1 MKVRTQ
7 LRTCPN
13 SIHFQED
20 SMITIRKVFSAFFLL
35 IAAPLFAQSYHGEV
49 RGLVT
54 DPSNAVVSGAKV
66 TLIDEARNVTRVSIS
81 DSAGLYIFT
90 QVDPASYK
98 ILVESSG
105 FKRFERGGIHVGTQ
119 QFVTVDIPL
128 EVGDASQTVEV
139 TTASPLLDTTNGS
152 TSTALEEQKLLD
164 LPVSTSDGRNQYTVI
179 NISQNVLPVIR
190 GSGFIDQSDTSTVSI
205 AGSPESTNQYLID
218 GVPITDTVNRPTII
232 PATEATQELKVHI
245 TTYDAEV
252 GRTGGGVYNTLLKS
266 GTNALHGSLFGVTSQ
281 SVYNANDFFAKRA
294 GVPRPDAPYYSYAGS
309 IGGPVIVPHL
319 YKGINKT
326 FFFVAEEGFSEAN
339 FLRNSYQVPT
349 DLERTGDF
357 SQSYVLSS
365 TGTQVPIIIYDPKT
379 RLPIL
384 GNNLA
389 NASIPI
395 STVGKN
401 ILSYFPHAKSQGLA
415 SGAYNYDAAVPGPAN
430 KGHEFVGKVDHQFF
444 KWWTANVSYL
454 HYFCLIP
461 FGNALGTAPG
471 SESITY
477 NRHVDAT
484 NLNNIFTINPTTV
497 LSVRFGFNR
506 FPNVILP
513 LSAGFTPTT
522 LGLPAYNYQLNF
534 FPPVDVTNFTSLSD
548 STATRDFWYSRNL
561 FTQIDKEAG
570 KHSIKAGID
579 YRSIDLSFTDFQH
592 APGYFNFTG
601 NFTEQTPNTPN
612 GGASGSAIADLL
624 LGLPTSGEIEES
636 QRFYQYIHYWGGYVQ
651 DEFRITRKLTLD
663 LGLRYEYETGL
674 KDANNNE
681 VVGFNQTIVSPLASA
696 LPGTVGGLEFAGT
709 GGRNETGQLSKLKFA
724 PRLGYS
730 YALGQKTAIRGGA
743 GIFYSP
749 LRYDATAALQT
760 GFTLETPLTSSN
772 DGDLTPAAA
781 FSLSNPFP
789 GGPQAPTGNVNRL
802 STGIGDPIAAY
813 GENIKSPIIYQFS
826 TGVQRQLAHN
836 TILEVNYVGSRGRHL
851 LPSPQGGGSAS
862 PAGGGRTNIDQ
873 LNPNYFSL
881 GSAALN
887 VSTTNPFYQAGGP
900 GLIGQQKIPYYQLLL
915 PFPQFAS
922 VNVITT
928 DSASSYNSIAAR
940 VERRFTNGLTFLS
953 TYTWSRNFDGS
964 YETSSPSGG
973 SNVGPQNI
981 YDLKSEYGRS
991 FIDVPNRFTLAG
1003 SYILPF
1009 GKGKKFLNKSGAL
1022 NYAVG
1027 DWQLSAVTYYENG
1040 FPLNITQ
1047 NNQNSLIGA
1056 AVQRPNIN
1064 PSVSGKT
1071 SGSLYSRINGY
1082 INPAAFTAVNEF
1094 QFGNEPKASTLRGP
1108 GPGTGNWDT
1117 TLIKKIIIKDGVNFA
1132 FRAEI
1137 ENLFNHPWFN
1147 LPNTTLGSS
1156 TFGQITSDYNTPRK
1170 IQIGGRFS
1178 F

>member
-1 MKVRTQ
+1 MISVRK
-7 LRTCPN
+7 
-13 SIHFQED
+13 I
-20 SMITIRKVFSAFFLL
+20 FSALFLF
-35 IAAPLFAQSYHGEV
+35 ISVPLSAQSYHGEV

-66 TLIDEARNVTRVSIS
+66 SLIDQARKLTRVAVS
-81 DSAGLYIFT
+81 DGAGLYTFS
-90 QVDPASYK
+90 QVDPAIYRVV
-98 ILVESSG
+98 VEGAG
-105 FKRFERGGIHVGTQ
+105 FKRFERSGINVGTQ
-119 QFVTVDIPL
+119 QSVTVDVSL
-128 EVGDASQTVEV
+128 EVGDISQTVEISA
-139 TTASPLLDTTNGS
+139 ASPLLDTTNGS

-164 LPVSTSDGRNQYTVI
+164 LPVSTSNGRNQYTVI

-232 PATEATQELKVHI
+232 PATEATQELKVQI

-266 GTNALHGSLFGVTSQ
+266 GTNSLHGSLFGVTSQ
-281 SVYNANDFFAKRA
+281 SVYNANDFFNKLN
-294 GVPRPDAPYYSYAGS
+294 GIPRPNTPFYSYAGS
-309 IGGPVIVPHL
+309 IGGPVIVPHI
-319 YKGINKT
+319 YDGRNKT
-326 FFFVAEEGFSEAN
+326 FFFFAEEGFNEAN
-339 FLRNSYQVPT
+339 FLRDSYQVPT

-357 SQSYVLSS
+357 SQSFVLEN
-365 TGTQVPIIIYDPKT
+365 GAPVPITLYDPNT
-379 RLPIL
+379 RQPIP

-389 NASIPI
+389 NASIPL

-401 ILSYFPHAKSQGLA
+401 ILSYYPHAKVQGLP
-415 SGAYNYDAAVPGPAN
+415 SGGSNYVSDVPGPAN
-430 KGHEFVGKVDHQFF
+430 KGHEFVGKVDEQFF

-484 NLNNIFTINPTTV
+484 NLNNIFTVNPTTI

-513 LSAGFTPTT
+513 LSTGFSPTT
-522 LGLPAYNYQLNF
+522 LGLPAYNYQQNF
-534 FPPVDVTNFTSLSD
+534 FPPVNVTNYTSLSD

-561 FTQIDKEAG
+561 FTQIAKEAG
-570 KHSIKAGID
+570 KHSIKAGFD
-579 YRSIDLSFTDFQH
+579 YRSIDLSFTDFQS
-592 APGYFNFTG
+592 APGAFTFTG

-624 LGLPTSGEIEES
+624 LGLPTSGQIEES
-636 QRFYQYIHYWGGYVQ
+636 QRFYQYINYWGAYVQ
-651 DEFRITRKLTLD
+651 DEFRISKKLTLD
-663 LGLRYEYETGL
+663 IGLRYEYETGL

-681 VVGFNQTIVSPLASA
+681 VVGFNPTVASPLASIV
-696 LPGTVGGLEFAGT
+696 PGTVGGLEFAGT
-709 GGRNETGQLSKLKFA
+709 GGRNETGQLSKAKFA

-730 YALGQKTAIRGGA
+730 YALGQKTTIRGGI
-743 GIFYSP
+743 GVFYSP

-760 GFTLETPLTSSN
+760 GFTTETPLVSSN
-772 DGDLTPAAA
+772 NGDLTPAPS

-802 STGIGDPIAAY
+802 LTGIGDPIAAY
-813 GENIKSPIIYQFS
+813 SENIKSPVIYQFS

-836 TILEVNYVGSRGRHL
+836 TILEVNYVGSRGHHL

-873 LNPNYFSL
+873 LNPSYFSL
-881 GSAALN
+881 GATALSAPTA
-887 VSTTNPFYQAGGP
+887 NPFYQSGGP
-900 GLIGQQKIPYYQLLL
+900 GLIGQQTVPYYQLLL

-928 DSASSYNSIAAR
+928 DSASSYNSLAAR
-940 VERRFTNGLTFLS
+940 IERRFTSGLTFLS
-953 TYTWSRNFDGS
+953 TYTWSRNLDGS
-964 YETSSPSGG
+964 YETSSPSGS
-973 SNVGPQNI
+973 SNSGPQNI
-981 YDLKSEYGRS
+981 YDLKSEWGRS

-1003 SYILPF
+1003 SYVLPF
-1009 GKGKKFLNKSGAL
+1009 GKGKRFLSDAGRW
-1022 NYAVG
+1022 NYVIS
-1027 DWQLSAVTYYENG
+1027 DWQLSAVAYYQSG
-1040 FPLNITQ
+1040 FPLDITQ
-1047 NNQNSLIGA
+1047 NNQNSLFGA

-1064 PSVSGKT
+1064 PGVSQKT
-1071 SGSLYSRINGY
+1071 SGSLYSRVSGY
-1082 INPAAFTAVNEF
+1082 INPNAFTAVNEF
-1094 QFGNEPKASTLRGP
+1094 QFGNESKADTVLRGP
-1108 GPGTGNWDT
+1108 GSGAGNWDT
-1117 TLIKKIIIKDGVNFA
+1117 TLIKTVAIKEHLNVA
-1132 FRAEI
+1132 FRAEVQNI
-1137 ENLFNHPWFN
+1137 LNHPWFA

-1156 TFGQITSDYNTPRK
+1156 TFGQITSDYNTPRQ
-1170 IQIGGRFS
+1170 IQIGGRITF
-1178 F
+1178 